1 MTIYQVHITAKIKRQ
16 FTIEATNIDEAEEMG
31 LDKFHA
37 VVPLNEYDL
46 ENNNPMEIETISPPL
61 SGKRTRVT
69 RDTRAGKNGRVIT
82 CPECNKA
89 STVSHFAWAALLCRH
104 CRAVVDKGN
113 WITDVTFRG
122 KRNGYR

>member
-1 MTIYQVHITAKIKRQ
+1 MVIYHQITL
-16 FTIEATNIDEAEEMG
+16 ESED
-31 LDKFHA
+31 LDKLKELIINLPGDIEPVYPFIAH
-37 VVPLNEYDL
+37 D
-46 ENNNPMEIETISPPL
+46 ENGEEIT
-61 SGKRTRVT
+61 VT

-89 STVSHFAWAALLCRH
+89 STVFHFAWAALLCRH

-122 KRNGYR
+122 EVNV